1 MLNGIE
7 KVSRERRECPYCT
20 PLLTT

>member
-7 KVSRERRECPYCT
+7 KVSRERRECPYCP